1 MTEENYLEGLKNK
14 TISFCHQLVSSG
26 LHRTRALAGLLL
38 SMSSNTS
45 ASSVAELSLSPFF
58 QHQYCSVYD
67 AIENLVKDGESCEHA
82 RKIVLNLCLYWY
94 LGGEG
99 EEESEDRLVLATDAT
114 PRPALFSSTLPDRQS
129 IVMPN
134 PTSHQP
140 YKLSEGYN
148 LSTIHLAHFDG
159 KWCVPLA
166 MERIGITETSS
177 ECARRQLGSLLAN
190 HKLVTPATLIVN
202 VADNGY
208 GNVPFLCPLY
218 ERHANLVNICRLK
231 HGSRTFARCT
241 APEDGTFHRQYYGKK
256 SYNIM
261 TSDVKMYKKDGKQE
275 QYAVER
281 SSISEVVPDEQTSYQ
296 RTMGRGQRKVTVR
309 LSRWKDRLLKGKTGY
324 SMKDKP
330 VDIVRVVYEDTI
342 TGESIYK
349 REMYLVI
356 SGHRRGEVTT
366 RQAQEYY
373 LSRSDIEAYYR
384 TAKRRFLLDKY
395 QAINLRHFDNYLLVV
410 QLASCMSYLSAEGG
424 TLNVKPWERYLPQ
437 NNKPPA
443 GRLTMSQAIRAAA
456 RGYATLDLRPFAP
469 PKSIGGSGR
478 KKGAK
483 QAARKRYG
491 RVRKRKRK
499 A

>member
-1 MTEENYLEGLKNK
+1 MTEENYLEVLTNK
-14 TISFCHQLVSSG
+14 INSFCHQLVSSG
-26 LHRTRALAGLLL
+26 LYRTRALAGLLL

-67 AIENLVKDGESCEHA
+67 AIENLVKDGETFEQA

-94 LGGEG
+94 IEEG
-99 EEESEDRLVLATDAT
+99 RAEEFEDRIVLATDAT

-140 YKLSEGYN
+140 YNLSEGYN
-148 LSTIHLAHFDG
+148 VSTIHLAHFAD

-166 MERIGITETSS
+166 MERIGIDETSS
-177 ECARRQLGSLLAN
+177 ECARRQLTTLLAN
-190 HKLVTPATLIVN
+190 ENLAGADTLIAN
-202 VADNGY
+202 AADNGY

-218 ERHANLVNICRLK
+218 QQQPNLVNICRLK
-231 HGSRTFARCT
+231 HGSKTFGSCP
-241 APEDGTFHRQYYGKK
+241 APEDGTFRSQYYGDKA
-256 SYNIM
+256 YNIM
-261 TSDVKMYKKDGKQE
+261 NSDVKMYKKVGKQE

-281 SSISEVVPDEQTSYQ
+281 ASISAVPPDEQISYP
-296 RTMGRGQRKVTVR
+296 RIMGRGQRNVTVS
-309 LSRWKDRLLKGKTGY
+309 LTRWNGRLLEGKTGH

-330 VDIVRVVYEDTI
+330 VDIVRVLYEDAL
-342 TGESIYK
+342 TGIPIYK
-349 REMYLVI
+349 REMYLVL
-356 SGHRRGEVTT
+356 SGKRRGEVTT

-395 QAINLRHFDNYLLVV
+395 QTSNLRHFDNYLLVV
-410 QLASCMSYLSAEGG
+410 QLATCLSYLSAKEA
-424 TLNVKPWERYLPQ
+424 TMNINPWERYLPQ
-437 NNKPPA
+437 SKKPPEK
-443 GRLTMSQAIRAAA
+443 RLTMSQAIRAAT
-456 RGYATLDLRPFAP
+456 RGYATLDLRAFAP
-469 PKSIGGSGR
+469 PKCIGGSGR

-483 QAARKRYG
+483 QAARERYG
-491 RVRKRKRK
+491 RVKKRKRK